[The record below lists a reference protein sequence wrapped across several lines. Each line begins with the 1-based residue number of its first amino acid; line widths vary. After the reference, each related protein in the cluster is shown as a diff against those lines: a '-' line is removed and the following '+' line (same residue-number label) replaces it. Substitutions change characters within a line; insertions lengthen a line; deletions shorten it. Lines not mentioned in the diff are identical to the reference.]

1 MTKRHGNYPVGKGLN
16 IVLVKPIILQIYLT
30 AGNVY
35 NLETKVQSLANK
47 VKAVNALAEQDK
59 MERLEDQVART
70 VAKVAH
76 AEREVSQFVK
86 MVCGDNFVFFLQF
99 FKRLYTKYNGIKY
112 VYLENNKNG
121 SGCLI

>member
-1 MTKRHGNYPVGKGLN
+1 M
-16 IVLVKPIILQIYLT
+16 VKPIILQIYLT

-35 NLETKVQSLANK
+35 SLETKVQSLADK

-76 AEREVSQFVK
+76 AEREVSQFV
-86 MVCGDNFVFFLQF
+86 
-99 FKRLYTKYNGIKY
+99 
-112 VYLENNKNG
+112 
-121 SGCLI
+121 

>member
-1 MTKRHGNYPVGKGLN
+1 MPDLHSNCLTFVVFLKEFYKKVDFEKISAGDKKAWKLPSRHRVKHI
-16 IVLVKPIILQIYLT
+16 IVMVKPIILQIYLT

-35 NLETKVQSLANK
+35 SLETKVQSLADK

-76 AEREVSQFVK
+76 AEREVCKFV
-86 MVCGDNFVFFLQF
+86 
-99 FKRLYTKYNGIKY
+99 
-112 VYLENNKNG
+112 
-121 SGCLI
+121 

>member
-1 MTKRHGNYPVGKGLN
+1 MM
-16 IVLVKPIILQIYLT
+16 VKPIILQIYLT

-35 NLETKVQSLANK
+35 NLETKVQSLADK

-76 AEREVSQFVK
+76 AEREVCQFV
-86 MVCGDNFVFFLQF
+86 
-99 FKRLYTKYNGIKY
+99 
-112 VYLENNKNG
+112 
-121 SGCLI
+121 

>member
-1 MTKRHGNYPVGKGLN
+1 MM
-16 IVLVKPIILQIYLT
+16 IFQIYLA

-35 NLETKVQSLANK
+35 NLENKVLSLADK

-76 AEREVSQFVK
+76 TEREV
-86 MVCGDNFVFFLQF
+86 
-99 FKRLYTKYNGIKY
+99 
-112 VYLENNKNG
+112 
-121 SGCLI
+121 

>member
-1 MTKRHGNYPVGKGLN
+1 M
-16 IVLVKPIILQIYLT
+16 VKPIILQIYLT

-35 NLETKVQSLANK
+35 NLETKVQSLADK

-76 AEREVSQFVK
+76 AEREVSPFV
-86 MVCGDNFVFFLQF
+86 
-99 FKRLYTKYNGIKY
+99 
-112 VYLENNKNG
+112 
-121 SGCLI
+121 